1 MAASRRATAWTMR
14 DEEIATACQWAENHV
29 AGAPCGIMDQ
39 MTSACG
45 RRDRL
50 LRLRCQ
56 PDDREGHVAIPAGFR
71 FYGIDSAASGTP

>member
-1 MAASRRATAWTMR
+1 MAASAACFDVPM
-14 DEEIATACQWAENHV
+14 DGASLAAACQWAENHV

-39 MTSACG
+39 MTSALG

-56 PDDREGHVAIPAGFR
+56 PATVETRRVLSKQTLTAVRRKG
-71 FYGIDSAASGTP
+71 